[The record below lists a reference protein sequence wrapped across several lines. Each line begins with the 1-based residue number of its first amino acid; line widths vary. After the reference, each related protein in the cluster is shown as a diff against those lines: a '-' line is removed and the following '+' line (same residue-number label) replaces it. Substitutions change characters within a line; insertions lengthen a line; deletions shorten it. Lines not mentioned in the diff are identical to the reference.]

1 MSNMGSFDSIKT
13 AFMTSTM
20 MGNGGSF
27 GGSNGGSNGGSFGGS
42 NGGFIA
48 IIWIIIIERIFN
60 FLPTFFNFIEKNFTE
75 YFNNKKKKILN
86 DFNIN
91 GNNLIKYKKSSII
104 FDKVYEESQDKS
116 KQNLSKTN
124 QNISETV
131 DAILNV
137 VTKLSISKFV
147 KLTSNGIYI
156 VSNNDPIEIDQCVYF
171 KLLGSEYS
179 ENNTLSSICI
189 ELYSY
194 EIDLH
199 DLKKFVNKLIEN
211 YIEDKNNEF
220 GDSIYFFNAIDDSGS
235 HNINNDNSIRFESI
249 PKNYIYK
256 MHIFNT
262 TRSLSNVYGD
272 SMKIVKKRVDFFLN
286 NRLWYEKKGI
296 PYTLGIL
303 VHGPPGTG
311 KTSLIKAI
319 AHDCKRHPVII
330 KLNSFA
336 TTSRM
341 TNLFFEKNM
350 VILQNG
356 VNKVF
361 EVPINKRL
369 LIFEDIDASGKIVK
383 NREDHLKYSD
393 LDNIKPMVE
402 NEFELFQLNNYN
414 NDSTDISMLMNK
426 SIKNDQKKSDKNIEH
441 SEELTLDTLLNLMDG
456 ILETPGRI
464 IIMTTN
470 HPETLDPA
478 LIRPGRIDINIKFDK
493 YNRME
498 IKDMFEGI
506 YETTLNEHE
515 YKGILD
521 NHWTP
526 AQVGQKILE
535 HIDNPQESLKVLS
548 GTF

>member
-1 MSNMGSFDSIKT
+1 MNNMGSFDSIKT

-20 MGNGGSF
+20 MGKGSGGS
-27 GGSNGGSNGGSFGGS
+27 G
-42 NGGFIA
+42 GGFMA
-48 IIWIIIIERIFN
+48 IIWIIVIERIFN
-60 FLPTFFNFIEKNFTE
+60 CLPKLFEFLEKLFTD
-75 YFNNKKKKILN
+75 YFNHKKKKLLN

-91 GNNLIKYKKSSII
+91 GNNLTRLKKSSII
-104 FDKVYEESQDKS
+104 FDKVYEETQERS
-116 KQNLSKTN
+116 KQNLPKMNET
-124 QNISETV
+124 ISETV
-131 DAILNV
+131 DAILSF
-137 VTKLSISKFV
+137 VTKLSVSKFV

-156 VSNNDPIEIDQCVYF
+156 VSNNEPIEIDQCIYF
-171 KLLGSEYS
+171 KLLGSDYS

-194 EIDLH
+194 EIDLY

-220 GDSIYFFNAIDDSGS
+220 GDSIYFFNAMDDSGS
-235 HNINNDNSIRFESI
+235 HNMNNDHSIRFESI

-256 MHIFNT
+256 MHSFNT
-262 TRSLSNVYGD
+262 TRSLSNVYGE

-319 AHDCKRHPVII
+319 ANDCKRHPVII
-330 KLNSFA
+330 KLNAFA

-369 LIFEDIDASGKIVK
+369 LIFEDIDASGKVVK
-383 NREDHLKYSD
+383 RRNLIEPFIEP
-393 LDNIKPMVE
+393 NVE
-402 NEFELFQLNNYN
+402 SFQNESFQNEPDFEPFQNKFGSFQLNHCN
-414 NDSTDISMLMNK
+414 NDFTDISMLMNK
-426 SIKNDQKKSDKNIEH
+426 PVKNEHKKQNKPIEH

-506 YETTLNEHE
+506 YETKLNEHE
-515 YKGILD
+515 FLGILD

-535 HIDNPQESLKVLS
+535 HIEDPQESLKVLS